1 MSYKVLLHPKAA
13 RFLKKADASLRDQVK
28 QCLRELENSPERR
41 GERLKQSQFWR
52 VRVSDYRA
60 IYEIDRERKMVIILF
75 IGHRKDVYDD
85 FSRLLD

>member
-1 MSYKVLLHPKAA
+1 VSYSVLLHPKAA
-13 RFLKKADASLRDQVK
+13 RFLEKADVSLRDQVK